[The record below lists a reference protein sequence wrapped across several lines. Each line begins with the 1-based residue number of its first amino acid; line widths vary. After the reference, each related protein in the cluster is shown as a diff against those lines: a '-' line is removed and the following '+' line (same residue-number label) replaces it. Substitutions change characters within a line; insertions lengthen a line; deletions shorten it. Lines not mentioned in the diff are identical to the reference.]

1 MSLIY
6 TFLQILM
13 QSAPHL
19 QDAIHGMCSP
29 LQLHRLVLHP
39 VVQLQLMSSSQAF
52 GTEGRE
58 VSLGNSDPSSR
69 IHPIVSGGGSC
80 GYWMWACLQTKA

>member
-6 TFLQILM
+6 TFLQIVM
-13 QSAPHL
+13 HAPYL
-19 QDAIHGMCSP
+19 QDAMHGMRSP

-52 GTEGRE
+52 RTGGRE
-58 VSLGNSDPSSR
+58 VSLGNIDPSSR
-69 IHPIVSGGGSC
+69 IYPIVFGGGSC
-80 GYWMWACLQTKA
+80 GCWTLACLQTKAW